1 MSFKGKFEA
10 ITEATLG
17 RFQQGGIMVGDI
29 VKIKSNAM
37 KHPKVKE
44 MADNMKGNIK
54 MLMDT
59 DLHLS
64 VSAVKSIRGSQG
76 DMSDGLGL
84 GSTTAPTDFW
94 VDICVLHSPGQKG
107 NPVTLPIEVLERQDF
122 GANLP
127 PTPDSQRR
135 ADTTQIN
142 TVDASKYVVRMGDN
156 ETVKESI
163 EDIYAGMDAESKE
176 QVTVRVPLEDCDG
189 TKDILDEAGVTYSV
203 IGTNRYELHGE
214 MDVIQNAL
222 NKITQGGVVDG
233 IDVEFVGGDD
243 DSLDLA
249 TQQLPTDTGMPD
261 FNMTAEPK
269 GIEAGDKDDEDSL
282 EEAYNGIMTGEV
294 RAKQYII
301 EVPNAFADNVRTYLA
316 SEGVSNHTE
325 VDGNKSYISIT
336 SLSNTD
342 QINVAL
348 KDNVMGDLTY
358 MKVHKSD
365 QQLSES

>member
-29 VKIKSNAM
+29 VKIKANALN
-37 KHPKVKE
+37 HPKVKE
-44 MADNMKGNIK
+44 MADNMKGNIE
-54 MLMDT
+54 MLMNT

-127 PTPDSQRR
+127 PIPDSQKR
-135 ADTTQIN
+135 IGN
-142 TVDASKYVVRMGDN
+142 VNIKPVDASKYVIRMG
-156 ETVKESI
+156 ESL
-163 EDIYAGMDAESKE
+163 EGAYEQVGGEKE
-176 QVTVRVPLEDCDG
+176 QVTVRVPIEDCDE

-214 MDVIQNAL
+214 MDVIQAAL
-222 NKITQGGVVDG
+222 NSISSAFGCECDG
-233 IDVEFVGGDD
+233 EVDVEFVGGDD
-243 DSLDLA
+243 KSFDMS
-249 TQQLPTDTGMPD
+249 TQQIPTDTGMPEID
-261 FNMTAEPK
+261 MPPEPK
-269 GIEAGDKDDEDSL
+269 GLGQHNGHGNSL

-301 EVPNAFADNVRTYLA
+301 EVPNAFADNIRTYLA
-316 SEGVSNHTE
+316 SEGVSNSTT
-325 VDGNKSYISIT
+325 VDGNKSFISIS
-336 SLSNTD
+336 SLSDRD
-342 QINVAL
+342 QIGVAL